1 MKRSAAFAD
10 RHSFNSPQMDLTEIL
25 EPYEDL
31 LEITVLGRECRV
43 PEKNTIL
50 RCLQFLDPEN
60 ISDAELCWN
69 GECLDCMVE
78 LAASNGAT
86 KRVIACRTLAEN
98 GMEIIGLGP
107 VIEICIT
114 GSENES

>member
-1 MKRSAAFAD
+1 MNKG
-10 RHSFNSPQMDLTEIL
+10 HLFNSLQMDLTEIL
-25 EPYEDL
+25 EPYEKL
-31 LEITVLGRECRV
+31 VSISILGRECRV
-43 PEKNTIL
+43 PENNTIL

-60 ISDAELCWN
+60 VSDAELCWN

-98 GMEIIGLGP
+98 GMEIIGLSA
-107 VIEICIT
+107 VIDLCLT
-114 GSENES
+114 GSENER